1 MFVVDRESFIAW
13 TQGILL
19 ERNARGQ
26 VVVGDNIANEQ
37 AMEILE
43 SGGKVYLSVN
53 NEVISYI
60 FLTKDGYREFEFEEI
75 N

>member
-13 TQGILL
+13 THGILL
-19 ERNARGQ
+19 ERDARGQ
-26 VVVGDNIANEQ
+26 VVVGDNISHERAL
-37 AMEILE
+37 EILNG
-43 SGGKVYLSVN
+43 GGKVYLSTN

-60 FLTKDGYREFEFEEI
+60 RLTEDGYQEFTFEEI